1 MTDISKYKNVSLA
14 KDTYLN
20 LDKIR
25 KVITPHIT
33 QSRSGTINILVN
45 KELERL
51 NGKAKTKDKDKSHL
65 PALERKWV
73 H

>member
-1 MTDISKYKNVSLA
+1 MTDISRYKNVSLG
-14 KDTYLN
+14 KETYQN

-45 KELERL
+45 KEMQRM
-51 NGKAKTKDKDKSHL
+51 NGKDRSKDKS
-65 PALERKWV
+65 K
-73 H
+73 